1 MTSRSLAHPW
11 RLLIM
16 VGALYLTQGVPLGVA
31 MEALPSLLRQDGA
44 PLGLL
49 SLLPLV
55 GLPWIVK
62 FLWAPYVDN
71 LWSVRWGKR
80 RSWILPMQGLVA
92 LSLTGAALIG
102 ISATTTGVVIALLVI
117 AALASATQDT
127 ATDGLATEQ
136 FEGPMLVR
144 ANTVQVASTMIGFF
158 LGGSGCLIL
167 AGLFGRT
174 LALLTMAGIALLA
187 FTFALFWREPVS
199 DRRSEARPRA
209 SLLRFIRRSG
219 ALPVLFIGFAT
230 AMTAN
235 AAFGLSKLFLVD
247 RGWTLDAIGRIG
259 VAGGVATI
267 LLGCGGGGWLIG
279 RIGLWRVLLCGIISS
294 GLGAMIWML
303 LASTGGLVDQ
313 TTAMVAVLLGSVGS
327 GSASVAAMTLA
338 MRFAAGG
345 DQAGTDMTAVQST
358 RDFGELATSSAVTAL
373 AAAIGYGSTFGA
385 AVLAA
390 IVIALVAGVVLRR
403 SIATNAV
410 SGERND

>member
-1 MTSRSLAHPW
+1 MTSSSPAARPW

-31 MEALPSLLRQDGA
+31 MEAMPSLLRQDGA
-44 PLGLL
+44 SLRLL

-62 FLWAPYVDN
+62 FLWAPFVDN
-71 LWSVRWGKR
+71 LWSARWGKR
-80 RSWILPMQGLVA
+80 RSWILPMQGLVV
-92 LSLTGAALIG
+92 LSLAGVALIG
-102 ISATTTGVVIALLVI
+102 ISAATTGAVIALLVI

-127 ATDGLATEQ
+127 ATDGLSAER
-136 FEGPMLVR
+136 FDGPMLVR
-144 ANTVQVASTMIGFF
+144 ANTVQVAGTMIGFF

-174 LALLTMAGIALLA
+174 LALLAVAAIALLA
-187 FTFALFWREPVS
+187 FMLALFWQEPAS
-199 DRRSEARPRA
+199 NRRVEARPRA
-209 SLLRFIRRSG
+209 SLLRFVQRPG
-219 ALPVLFIGFAT
+219 ALIVLFIGFAT

-259 VAGGVATI
+259 MAGGVATI

-279 RIGLWRVLLCGIISS
+279 RIGVWRVLLCGVLAS
-294 GLGAMIWML
+294 GLGTAIWML
-303 LASTGGLVDQ
+303 IAGAGHVDQ
-313 TTAMVAVLLGSVGS
+313 TTALAAILLGSIGS

-338 MRFAAGG
+338 MRFAATA

-358 RDFGELATSSAVTAL
+358 RDFGELATSSAATAL
-373 AAAIGYGSTFGA
+373 AATIGYRPTFSVAFLA
-385 AVLAA
+385 AV
-390 IVIALVAGVVLRR
+390 VIAISVGITRR
-403 SIATNAV
+403 RYTTVHAV
-410 SGERND
+410 KGELDS